1 MSLRDAIAA
10 APNAGQPLPWL
21 ATAGQP
27 SLADFKAAHAAGV
40 RTVIDLR
47 DPMEPRPFDE
57 AAEMAALGITYIN
70 VPVTPGAPDPAALEK
85 IQAALAAANGTPTIL
100 HCASANRV
108 GGALLPF
115 LILHEGMSEEQA
127 TDVAMQV
134 GLRSAELMEW
144 GLAYARKHAK

>member
-27 SLADFKAAHAAGV
+27 SLADFQAARAAGV

-57 AAEMAALGITYIN
+57 AAEMAKLGITYVNI
-70 VPVTPGAPDPAALEK
+70 PVTPGAPDATAHEK
-85 IQAALAAANGTPTIL
+85 IQAALQPWG
-100 HCASANRV
+100 CS
-108 GGALLPF
+108 GGKL
-115 LILHEGMSEEQA
+115 EKETEA
-127 TDVAMQV
+127 T
-134 GLRSAELMEW
+134 GLYEIDD
-144 GLAYARKHAK
+144 AKCKDGQYDIKLDKDFKVIVITRD